1 MDVGT
6 HALASFTLT
15 RAAFPR
21 APRSVL
27 PIALAAG
34 VIADLDEI
42 SAAFG
47 PAAYLNWHRT
57 YTHSLLAAILLAV
70 LLALSYRFFAPQH
83 LRSRFS
89 STAIFALTL
98 LAQCL
103 HLLLDLCQPDGVLL
117 VWPFSAARI
126 AKDWLTFVDPVI
138 LVALV
143 AAILLPEL
151 FRLVSDEIGARDKG
165 PRGRVAAIIALM
177 VIVLYIGARATLHS
191 SAVAI
196 LDSRTYHGELPRRV
210 AAFPVS
216 TSPFTW
222 NSIVET
228 ESALHEITV
237 SVAQSS
243 SFNPDAGVIIHKPEA
258 SPFLDAARNDS
269 LALAF
274 LSVAQ
279 FPKAT
284 IEKTET
290 GYQVELQDL
299 RYAVA
304 GESKREIAA
313 LFELNLAGKIVHR
326 ELIWAWDPRR
336 R

>member
-6 HALASFTLT
+6 HVLASFELT

-21 APRSVL
+21 APRAVL

-42 SAAFG
+42 SAGFG
-47 PAAYLNWHRT
+47 PSAYFNWHRT
-57 YTHSLLAAILLAV
+57 YTHSLLTAILLAV
-70 LLALSYRFFAPQH
+70 LLALLYRLVASQK
-83 LRSRFS
+83 LRNLF
-89 STAIFALTL
+89 TFVAIFGLTF

-117 VWPFSAARI
+117 FWPFSAAPI
-126 AKDWLTFVDPVI
+126 AEDWLTFVDPVI
-138 LVALV
+138 LAVLVVA
-143 AAILLPEL
+143 IFLPEL
-151 FRLVSDEIGARDKG
+151 FRLVSDEIGARDKK
-165 PRGRVAAIIALM
+165 PRGQLSAVIALAAIA
-177 VIVLYIGARATLHS
+177 LYIGARATLHS
-191 SAVAI
+191 NAVAV
-196 LDSRTYHGELPRRV
+196 LDTRTYHGELPRRV

-216 TSPFTW
+216 TSPLTW

-237 SVAQSS
+237 SVGQSS
-243 SFNPDAGVIIHKPEA
+243 SFNPDAGVTIHKPEA
-258 SPFLDAARNDS
+258 SPVLDAARNDP
-269 LALAF
+269 LAITF
-274 LSVAQ
+274 LSVAR

-284 IEKTET
+284 IERTDT
-290 GYQVELQDL
+290 GYQAEIRDL

-313 LFELNLAGKIVHR
+313 LFELNAAGKIVRR
-326 ELIWAWDPRR
+326 ELIWARDLRR

>member
-6 HALASFTLT
+6 HVLTSFALT

-34 VIADLDEI
+34 AIADLDEI
-42 SAAFG
+42 SAVFG

-57 YTHSLLAAILLAV
+57 YTHSLLTAILLAV
-70 LLALSYRFFAPQH
+70 LLALLYRFVASQK
-83 LRSRFS
+83 LRSQFS
-89 STAIFALTL
+89 FVAIFVLTF

-103 HLLLDLCQPDGVLL
+103 HLLLDHCQPDGVLL
-117 VWPFSAARI
+117 FWPFSAARI

-138 LVALV
+138 LAVLV

-151 FRLVSDEIGARDKG
+151 FHLVSDEIGARDKK
-165 PRGRVAAIIALM
+165 PRGQLSAVIALG
-177 VIVLYIGARATLHS
+177 VIALYIGARATLHS
-191 SAVAI
+191 YAVVI

-243 SFNPDAGVIIHKPEA
+243 SFNPDASVTIYKPEA
-258 SPFLDAARNDS
+258 SPVLDTARNDP
-269 LALAF
+269 LAIAF
-274 LSVAQ
+274 LSVAR
-279 FPKAT
+279 FPKAA

-290 GYQVELQDL
+290 GYQVEVQDL

-313 LFELNLAGKIVHR
+313 LFELNPAGKIVHR
-326 ELIWAWDPRR
+326 ELIWARDLRR

>member
-6 HALASFTLT
+6 HVLASFALT

-27 PIALAAG
+27 PIALVAG

-42 SAAFG
+42 SALFG

-57 YTHSLLAAILLAV
+57 YTHSLLTAILLAV
-70 LLALSYRFFAPQH
+70 LLALSYRFFAPHH

-89 STAIFALTL
+89 SIAIFALAL

-103 HLLLDLCQPDGVLL
+103 HLLLDVCQADGVLL
-117 VWPFSAARI
+117 LWPFTTAPI
-126 AKDWLTFVDPVI
+126 VEDWLTFVDPVI
-138 LVALV
+138 LSVLV

-151 FRLVSDEIGARDKG
+151 FHLVSDEIGAKDKK
-165 PRGRVAAIIALM
+165 PRGKVGAIIGLTIIA
-177 VIVLYIGARATLHS
+177 LYIGARAILHS
-191 SAVAI
+191 NAVRV
-196 LDSRTYHGELPRRV
+196 LDSRTYHGEWPRRV

-243 SFNPDAGVIIHKPEA
+243 SFNPDASVTIHKPEA
-258 SPFLDAARNDS
+258 SPVLDAARNDP
-269 LALAF
+269 LAIAF
-274 LSVAQ
+274 LSVAR

-284 IEKTET
+284 IEKTDT
-290 GYQVELQDL
+290 GYEVELQDL
-299 RYAVA
+299 RYAAA
-304 GESKREIAA
+304 GKSKREIAA

-326 ELIWAWDPRR
+326 ELIWARNLRR

>member
-6 HALASFTLT
+6 HVLASFALT

-34 VIADLDEI
+34 AIADLDEI

-57 YTHSLLAAILLAV
+57 YTHSLLTAILLAV

-103 HLLLDLCQPDGVLL
+103 HLLLDVCQPDGVLL
-117 VWPFSAARI
+117 FWPFSAARI

-138 LVALV
+138 LAVLV

-151 FRLVSDEIGARDKG
+151 FHLVSDEIGARDKK
-165 PRGRVAAIIALM
+165 PRGKVGAIIALT
-177 VIVLYIGARATLHS
+177 VIALYIGARAILHS
-191 SAVAI
+191 NAVAA

-216 TSPFTW
+216 ISPFTW

-228 ESALHEITV
+228 ESAFHEVTV
-237 SVAQSS
+237 SVAQRS
-243 SFNPDAGVIIHKPEA
+243 SFNPDAGVTIHKPEA
-258 SPFLDAARNDS
+258 SPVLDAAGKDP
-269 LALAF
+269 LAIAF
-274 LSVAQ
+274 LSVAR

-290 GYQVELQDL
+290 GYRVELQDL
-299 RYAVA
+299 RYAVT

-313 LFELNLAGKIVHR
+313 LFELNPAGKIAHR
-326 ELIWAWDPRR
+326 ELLWARDLRHR
-336 R
+336 

>member
-1 MDVGT
+1 MDVST
-6 HALASFTLT
+6 HVLASFALT

-27 PIALAAG
+27 LIALATG
-34 VIADLDEI
+34 TIADLDEI

-57 YTHSLLAAILLAV
+57 YTHSLLTAILLAA

-89 STAIFALTL
+89 SVAIFALAFL
-98 LAQCL
+98 VLCL
-103 HLLLDLCQPDGVLL
+103 HLLLDLCQSDGVLL
-117 VWPFSAARI
+117 FWPFSAARI
-126 AKDWLTFVDPVI
+126 AKDWLPFVDPLI
-138 LVALV
+138 LAVLV
-143 AAILLPEL
+143 VAILLPEL
-151 FRLVSDEIGARDKG
+151 FHLVSDEIGAKDKR
-165 PRGRVAAIIALM
+165 PRGKVAAIIALM
-177 VIVLYIGARATLHS
+177 VIALYIGARAILHS
-191 SAVAI
+191 NAVVI

-228 ESALHEITV
+228 ESAFHEITV

-243 SFNPDAGVIIHKPEA
+243 SFNPDASVTIHKPEA
-258 SPFLDAARNDS
+258 SPVLDAARKDP
-269 LALAF
+269 LAITF
-274 LSVAQ
+274 LSVAR

-290 GYQVELQDL
+290 GYQVDLRDL
-299 RYAVA
+299 RYAAA

-313 LFELNLAGKIVHR
+313 LFELNPAGKIVHR
-326 ELIWAWDPRR
+326 ELIWAQDLRR

>member
-1 MDVGT
+1 MDVAT
-6 HALASFTLT
+6 HVLASFALR

-42 SAAFG
+42 SAVFG
-47 PAAYLNWHRT
+47 PTAYLNWHRT
-57 YTHSLLAAILLAV
+57 YTHSLLTAILLAV
-70 LLALSYRFFAPQH
+70 LLALSYRFFAPQD

-89 STAIFALTL
+89 SIAIFALTL

-117 VWPFSAARI
+117 FWPFSAARI

-138 LVALV
+138 LAVLV
-143 AAILLPEL
+143 AAISLPEL
-151 FRLVSDEIGARDKG
+151 FHLVSDEIGARDKR
-165 PRGRVAAIIALM
+165 PRGKVGAIIALT
-177 VIVLYIGARATLHS
+177 VIALYIGARATLHS
-191 SAVAI
+191 NAVAI

-210 AAFPVS
+210 AAFPIS
-216 TSPFTW
+216 TSPFAW
-222 NSIVET
+222 NSILET

-243 SFNPDAGVIIHKPEA
+243 SFNPDAGVTIHKPEA
-258 SPFLDAARNDS
+258 SPILDAARNDP
-269 LALAF
+269 LAIAF
-274 LSVAQ
+274 LSVAR

-290 GYQVELQDL
+290 GYQVELRDL
-299 RYAVA
+299 RYSVT
-304 GESKREIAA
+304 GESRREIAA
-313 LFELNLAGKIVHR
+313 LFELNAAGKIVDQK
-326 ELIWAWDPRR
+326 LMWARDLGRH
-336 R
+336 

>member
-6 HALASFTLT
+6 HVLASFALR

-42 SAAFG
+42 SAVFG

-57 YTHSLLAAILLAV
+57 YTHSLLTAILLAV
-70 LLALSYRFFAPQH
+70 LLALSYRFFAPQD

-89 STAIFALTL
+89 SIAIFALTL

-117 VWPFSAARI
+117 FWPFSAARI

-138 LVALV
+138 LAVLV
-143 AAILLPEL
+143 AAISLPEL
-151 FRLVSDEIGARDKG
+151 FHLVSDEIGARDKR
-165 PRGRVAAIIALM
+165 PRGKVGAIIALT
-177 VIVLYIGARATLHS
+177 VIALYIGARATLHS
-191 SAVAI
+191 NAVAI

-210 AAFPVS
+210 AAFPIS
-216 TSPFTW
+216 TSPFAW
-222 NSIVET
+222 NSILET

-243 SFNPDAGVIIHKPEA
+243 SFNPDAGVTIHKPEA
-258 SPFLDAARNDS
+258 SPILDAARNDP
-269 LALAF
+269 LAIAF
-274 LSVAQ
+274 LSVAR

-290 GYQVELQDL
+290 GYQVELRDL
-299 RYAVA
+299 RYSVT
-304 GESKREIAA
+304 GESRREIAA
-313 LFELNLAGKIVHR
+313 LFELNAAGKIVDQK
-326 ELIWAWDPRR
+326 LMWARDLGRH
-336 R
+336 

>member
-6 HALASFTLT
+6 HVLASFALT
-15 RAAFPR
+15 RAVFPR

-42 SAAFG
+42 SAVFG
-47 PAAYLNWHRT
+47 PSAYLNWHHT
-57 YTHSLLAAILLAV
+57 YTHSLLTAILLAV
-70 LLALSYRFFAPQH
+70 LFAFFYRLAAWQK
-83 LRSRFS
+83 LRNQF
-89 STAIFALTL
+89 TFVAIFVLAF

-117 VWPFSAARI
+117 FWPFSAAYI
-126 AKDWLTFVDPVI
+126 AEDWLTFVDPVI
-138 LVALV
+138 LAVLIV
-143 AAILLPEL
+143 AILLPEI
-151 FRLVSDEIGARDKG
+151 FHLVSDEIGARDKK
-165 PRGRVAAIIALM
+165 PRGQSSAVLALAAIA
-177 VIVLYIGARATLHS
+177 LYIGARATLHS
-191 SAVAI
+191 NAVAV
-196 LDSRTYHGELPRRV
+196 LDSRTYRGELPRRV

-216 TSPFTW
+216 TSPLRW

-237 SVAQSS
+237 SVGQSS
-243 SFNPDAGVIIHKPEA
+243 SFNPDAGLTMHKPEA
-258 SPFLDAARNDS
+258 SPVLDAARKDP
-269 LALAF
+269 LAIAF
-274 LSVAQ
+274 LSVAR

-284 IEKTET
+284 IERTDT

-304 GESKREIAA
+304 GESKREITA
-313 LFELNLAGKIVHR
+313 LFELNAAGKIVRR
-326 ELIWAWDPRR
+326 ELRWAQDLRR

>member
-6 HALASFTLT
+6 HVLASFVLT

-21 APRSVL
+21 ALRSVL

-42 SAAFG
+42 SAVFG
-47 PAAYLNWHRT
+47 PTAYLNWHRT
-57 YTHSLLAAILLAV
+57 YMHSLLTAILLAV
-70 LLALSYRFFAPQH
+70 LLALLYCFAASQK
-83 LRSRFS
+83 LRNQFS
-89 STAIFALTL
+89 FVAIFLLTF

-103 HLLLDLCQPDGVLL
+103 HLLLDLCQPDGVVLF
-117 VWPFSAARI
+117 WPFSAARI

-138 LVALV
+138 LAVLV

-151 FRLVSDEIGARDKG
+151 FHLVSDEIGAGDKK
-165 PRGRVAAIIALM
+165 PRGKVGAIIALT
-177 VIVLYIGARATLHS
+177 VIALYIGARAILHS
-191 SAVAI
+191 NAVRV

-216 TSPFTW
+216 TSPLSW
-222 NSIVET
+222 KGIVET

-237 SVAQSS
+237 SIGQGS
-243 SFNPDAGVIIHKPEA
+243 SFNPDASVTIHKPEA
-258 SPFLDAARNDS
+258 SSVLDAARKDP
-269 LALAF
+269 LAIAF
-274 LSVAQ
+274 LKVAR

-284 IEKTET
+284 IEKTDT
-290 GYQVELQDL
+290 GYQVGLQDL

-313 LFELNLAGKIVHR
+313 LFELNPAGKIVRR
-326 ELIWAWDPRR
+326 ELLWARDLRR

>member
-1 MDVGT
+1 MDVAT
-6 HALASFTLT
+6 HVLASFALT

-21 APRSVL
+21 APCSVL

-34 VIADLDEI
+34 AIADLDEI
-42 SAAFG
+42 SAVFG
-47 PAAYLNWHRT
+47 PTAYLNWHRT
-57 YTHSLLAAILLAV
+57 YTHSLLTAILLAV
-70 LLALSYRFFAPQH
+70 LLALSYRFFSPQD

-89 STAIFALTL
+89 SIAIFALTL

-117 VWPFSAARI
+117 FWPFSTTRI

-138 LVALV
+138 LAVLV
-143 AAILLPEL
+143 VAILLPEL
-151 FRLVSDEIGARDKG
+151 FHLVSDEIGARDKK
-165 PRGRVAAIIALM
+165 PRGKVGAIIALT
-177 VIVLYIGARATLHS
+177 VIALYIGARAILHS
-191 SAVAI
+191 NAVAV

-222 NSIVET
+222 NGIVET

-243 SFNPDAGVIIHKPEA
+243 SFNPDTSVTIHKPEA
-258 SPFLDAARNDS
+258 SPFLDAARKNP
-269 LALAF
+269 LAIAF
-274 LSVAQ
+274 LKVAR
-279 FPKAT
+279 FPKAA

-290 GYQVELQDL
+290 GYRVELQDL
-299 RYAVA
+299 RHAVA

-313 LFELNLAGKIVHR
+313 LFELNSAGKIVHR
-326 ELIWAWDPRR
+326 ELLWAGDLRR

>member
-6 HALASFTLT
+6 HVLASFALT

-27 PIALAAG
+27 PVALGVG

-42 SAAFG
+42 STVFG
-47 PAAYLNWHRT
+47 PTAYLNWHRT

-70 LLALSYRFFAPQH
+70 LLALSYRFFAPQD

-89 STAIFALTL
+89 SITIFALTL

-103 HLLLDLCQPDGVLL
+103 HLLLDLCHTDGGLL
-117 VWPFSAARI
+117 FWPFSTARI

-138 LVALV
+138 LAVLV
-143 AAILLPEL
+143 AAISLPEL
-151 FRLVSDEIGARDKG
+151 FHLVSDEIGARDKR
-165 PRGRVAAIIALM
+165 PRGKVGAIIPLT
-177 VIVLYIGARATLHS
+177 VIALYIGARATLHFY
-191 SAVAI
+191 AVTV
-196 LDSRTYHGELPRRV
+196 LDSRTYHGELPHRV

-222 NSIVET
+222 NGIVET
-228 ESALHEITV
+228 ESALHETTV

-243 SFNPDAGVIIHKPEA
+243 SFNPDTSVTIHKPEA
-258 SPFLDAARNDS
+258 SSVLDAARNDP
-269 LALAF
+269 LAIAF
-274 LSVAQ
+274 LKVAR
-279 FPKAT
+279 FPKPA

-290 GYQVELQDL
+290 GYRVELQDL

-313 LFELNLAGKIVHR
+313 LFALNLSGKMMHR
-326 ELIWAWDPRR
+326 ELRWARDLRR